1 VRTLFHL
8 ASFVLLGLGALAVAF
23 GLFWLVYA
31 LIIPAQP
38 PPSLNEGSALA
49 GVAGL
54 FFVVVGAG
62 SVFVAL
68 MISAVLKA
76 SRPPHEVVS
85 PEWAREHKRLW

>member
-23 GLFWLVYA
+23 GLLWIAYA
-31 LIIPAQP
+31 LITPAQP
-38 PPSLNEGSALA
+38 PPSLNEGPALA

-54 FFVVVGAG
+54 FFVVTGAG
-62 SVFVAL
+62 SAFVGL

-76 SRPPHEVVS
+76 SRPPHELVS
-85 PEWAREHKRLW
+85 PEWAREHKRLR